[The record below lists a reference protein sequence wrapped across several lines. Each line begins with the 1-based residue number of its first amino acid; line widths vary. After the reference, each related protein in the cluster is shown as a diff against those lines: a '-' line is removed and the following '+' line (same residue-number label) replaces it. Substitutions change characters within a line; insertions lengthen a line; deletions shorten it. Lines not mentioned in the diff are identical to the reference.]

1 MSRDYKTRKPSTA
14 KKSNGSLIWGILIGY
29 ALGLMSAIG
38 VWMYLDGA
46 PSPFVPEETAHLGK
60 SHEQSAQTKM
70 PESKVDEIKTA
81 ETEERPQFDFY
92 KILPGIEEPIS
103 EQAFTRAVEQSPPV
117 PTVSPVLPLP
127 PVPSAPSNNFV
138 NNNAASSNVALEKYF
153 LQVGSFRKTDDAENL
168 KARLALLGVVA
179 FVQTANLS
187 EKGIWHRVRVGP
199 FTQKAEVDKVRA
211 SLQDNGIEI
220 HFIKVNSNS

>member
-14 KKSNGSLIWGILIGY
+14 KKNNGALIWGILIGY

-60 SHEQSAQTKM
+60 SHEQSVQTTTS
-70 PESKVDEIKTA
+70 ESKVDEIETA
-81 ETEERPQFDFY
+81 EVEERPQFDFY

-103 EQAFTRAVEQSPPV
+103 EQAFTRAVEQSPPE
-117 PTVSPVLPLP
+117 PTVSPV
-127 PVPSAPSNNFV
+127 VSAPSNSFE
-138 NNNAASSNVALEKYF
+138 NNSAASSNVALEKYF

-179 FVQTANLS
+179 FVQTADLS

-199 FTQKAEVDKVRA
+199 FSQKAEVDKVRA

-220 HFIKVNSNS
+220 HFIKVNNNS

>member
-60 SHEQSAQTKM
+60 SHEQSAQTKTS
-70 PESKVDEIKTA
+70 ESMVDEI
-81 ETEERPQFDFY
+81 ETVEAEERPQFDFY

-117 PTVSPVLPLP
+117 PTVSPVP
-127 PVPSAPSNNFV
+127 PVLSTPSNNFE

-179 FVQTANLS
+179 FVQTADLS

-199 FTQKAEVDKVRA
+199 FTQKTEVDKVRA

-220 HFIKVNSNS
+220 HFIKVNSSS

>member
-14 KKSNGSLIWGILIGY
+14 KKHNGSLIWGILIGY
-29 ALGLMSAIG
+29 TLGLMSAIV

-46 PSPFVPEETAHLGK
+46 PSPFVPEETAHLDK
-60 SHEQSAQTKM
+60 SHERQLAQEKT
-70 PESKVDEIKTA
+70 PVSKVDEEETA
-81 ETEERPQFDFY
+81 KAKEKPQFDFY
-92 KILPGIEEPIS
+92 KILPGIEEPVS
-103 EQAFTRAVEQSPPV
+103 EQAFTEAVEQPQRTPNAAHNLENNSAV
-117 PTVSPVLPLP
+117 P
-127 PVPSAPSNNFV
+127 
-138 NNNAASSNVALEKYF
+138 NNAALEKYY

-168 KARLALLGVVA
+168 KARLALIGVVA
-179 FVQTANLS
+179 FVQAADLS

-220 HFIKVNSNS
+220 HFIKVRNNS